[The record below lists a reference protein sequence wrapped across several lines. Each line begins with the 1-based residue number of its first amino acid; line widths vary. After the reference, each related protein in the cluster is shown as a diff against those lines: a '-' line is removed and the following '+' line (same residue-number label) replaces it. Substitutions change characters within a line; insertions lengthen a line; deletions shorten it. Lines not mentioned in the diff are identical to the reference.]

1 MPRQAEIG
9 STAPPAATMSI
20 DEKSWKMFY
29 TNCSDAD
36 YAEAVIF
43 ASRGM
48 ITLGGDFR

>member
-9 STAPPAATMSI
+9 STAPLTATMFI

-29 TNCSDAD
+29 TNCPDAG
-36 YAEAVIF
+36 YAEMVMF

-48 ITLGGDFR
+48 ITLGGNFR